1 MSESPTPGGAT
12 APAPGA
18 HGGARRSFG
27 ERLLGALW
35 LDAGVY
41 DEIEHDPSALPQAA
55 GVVALGAL
63 AAGLGSPAAGGGVG
77 LMAGLVAAALGW
89 LASTAV
95 VWLVGVYWLEHTS
108 DYPELLRT
116 LGFAS
121 APQMLMLVGII
132 PLLGWLAALV
142 SWAWGLAAFVVAVRQ
157 ALDVTTGRAVAV
169 CLLALGVWIALSLVL
184 GLLFGLSL

>member
-1 MSESPTPGGAT
+1 MSESPTPGGT
-12 APAPGA
+12 SAPAA

-35 LDAGVY
+35 LDAAVY
-41 DEIEHDPSALPQAA
+41 DEIEHDPGALPQAA
-55 GVVALGAL
+55 GVVALGAV

-77 LMAGLVAAALGW
+77 LVAGLVAAALGW

-95 VWLVGVYWLEHTS
+95 VWLVGVYWLKHTS

-121 APQMLMLVGII
+121 APQLLMLLGIV
-132 PLLGWLAALV
+132 PLLGWLAALAAWV
-142 SWAWGLAAFVVAVRQ
+142 WGLAAFVVAARQ